1 MAAYGTRIALLF
13 TKGHTGESLTRLLG
27 QRHIKILEKIEIL
40 KEEDEHYLEQT
51 SQQHEQK
58 AKGTEDVVVE
68 DVVVENIKSP
78 DPVMQETVVAERS
91 YVLNHVK
98 KPKLSLSLEE
108 VVLQHEAAAT
118 AGRASTP
125 KNAWK
130 NHNSTFNQAKQQRIR
145 TTNRTPGR
153 RAC

>member
-40 KEEDEHYLEQT
+40 KEEDYLEQT
-51 SQQHEQK
+51 SEQHE
-58 AKGTEDVVVE
+58 
-68 DVVVENIKSP
+68 
-78 DPVMQETVVAERS
+78 QETVVAERS
-91 YVLNHVK
+91 NVLNHVK
-98 KPKLSLSLEE
+98 KPKLSLEE
-108 VVLQHEAAAT
+108 VLLQHQAAAT

-130 NHNSTFNQAKQQRIR
+130 THNSTFNQAKQQRIR